1 MTLSPRLLTAPFVG
15 VLIVACGGSSAPST
29 SPSSA
34 AASSIVSK
42 CAPIRSQYPHIPK
55 QWTVAVSPF
64 NGNLE
69 EVDPTNPANI
79 IGVEPDLIAEIS
91 QCLGTT
97 YTYTSGPFASVIV
110 SLTSGTAQVGI
121 TGLFIKASRVAVIDM
136 LSHMTSTDE
145 LYTTPALAAQMKSP
159 LDMCGHVIGETV
171 GTAEAAYVAMISTQC
186 TSSGKGAIQ
195 QPNFQTLADLF
206 LNITTGRI
214 DGSINSDALAPQVL
228 KQYSGKL
235 AVGFSVPSFRFS
247 IGIGISKLTAS
258 TGLPGA
264 MTAALQQIQ
273 AIGDD
278 AKILTKWGFAASAE
292 VPAVLSSTP

>member
-1 MTLSPRLLTAPFVG
+1 MTPSPRLLIAPLAG
-15 VLIVACGGSSAPST
+15 VLMVACGGSSAPST
-29 SPSSA
+29 SPSA
-34 AASSIVSK
+34 AAANSLVSK
-42 CAPIRSQYPHIPK
+42 CAPIRSQYPNIPK

-69 EVDPTNPANI
+69 EVDPTNPSNI
-79 IGVEPDLIAEIS
+79 IGVEPDVIAAIS

-97 YTYTSGPFASVIV
+97 YTYDSEPFASVIV

-121 TGLFIKASRVAVIDM
+121 TGLFIKPSRVAVIDM

-145 LYTTPALAAQMKSP
+145 LYTTPALAPAMQSP
-159 LDMCGHVIGETV
+159 LDMCGHTIGETV
-171 GTAEAAYVAMISTQC
+171 GTAEAAYVASISTQC
-186 TSSGKGAIQ
+186 TTSGKAAIQ
-195 QPNFQTLADLF
+195 QPQFQTIADLF
-206 LNITTGRI
+206 VNITSGRI

-228 KQYSGKL
+228 KQYKGKL

-258 TGLPGA
+258 TGLPSA
-264 MTAALQQIQ
+264 MTAALQMIQ
-273 AIGDD
+273 ANGDD
-278 AKILTKWGFAASAE
+278 AKILTKWGFPATAE